1 MVVPLF
7 FSSGISAF
15 VSCFLLYISGSLYS
29 FPSQPSSSLTLL
41 FSVESFQRRL
51 FEGKERVQAA
61 VGIVLMER
69 EGECII
75 YHYSFLCLCV
85 HLCFVTP
92 IAVSAGLDKQWHLS
106 NLSLKKFTGCLD
118 EVHDKA
124 TKKTVCVFI
133 YLWFMYRL
141 CQQLRLSIK
150 QTDDQG
156 IMYLKYVEEWNLI
169 QI

>member
-1 MVVPLF
+1 
-7 FSSGISAF
+7 
-15 VSCFLLYISGSLYS
+15 
-29 FPSQPSSSLTLL
+29 
-41 FSVESFQRRL
+41 L

-92 IAVSAGLDKQWHLS
+92 IAVSVGLDKQWRLS

-124 TKKTVCVFI
+124 TKKMFVYLFI
-133 YLWFMYRL
+133 CGL
-141 CQQLRLSIK
+141 CIDGVSS
-150 QTDDQG
+150 
-156 IMYLKYVEEWNLI
+156 
-169 QI
+169 

>member
-51 FEGKERVQAA
+51 FEGKERVQAS

-92 IAVSAGLDKQWHLS
+92 IAFSVDLDKQWHLS
-106 NLSLKKFTGCLD
+106 LKKFTGKLP
-118 EVHDKA
+118 
-124 TKKTVCVFI
+124 KKYLCIYLFFII
-133 YLWFMYRL
+133 YLWFMYRR
-141 CQQLRLSIK
+141 CQQLTLSSK
-150 QTDDQG
+150 QTDD
-156 IMYLKYVEEWNLI
+156 
-169 QI
+169 

>member
-15 VSCFLLYISGSLYS
+15 VSCCLLYISGSLYS
-29 FPSQPSSSLTLL
+29 SPSQSSSLTLL

-51 FEGKERVQAA
+51 FEGKERVQAS

-92 IAVSAGLDKQWHLS
+92 IAFSVDLDKQWHLS
-106 NLSLKKFTGCLD
+106 LKKYTGCLD
-118 EVHDKA
+118 EVKDKA
-124 TKKTVCVFI
+124 IKKFCI
-133 YLWFMYRL
+133 YLFVV
-141 CQQLRLSIK
+141 
-150 QTDDQG
+150 
-156 IMYLKYVEEWNLI
+156 YVSTM
-169 QI
+169 

>member
-51 FEGKERVQAA
+51 FEGKERVQAS

-69 EGECII
+69 EGERII

-92 IAVSAGLDKQWHLS
+92 IAFSVDLDKQWH
-106 NLSLKKFTGCLD
+106 LSLKKFTGCLD
-118 EVHDKA
+118 EVHNKA
-124 TKKTVCVFI
+124 TKKIFVYLIIFYYLFVVYVSTVSVAN
-133 YLWFMYRL
+133 
-141 CQQLRLSIK
+141 
-150 QTDDQG
+150 T
-156 IMYLKYVEEWNLI
+156 
-169 QI
+169 